1 MIAVEI
7 FTVEWSRD
15 NTIQC
20 HSSTNS
26 IVVQFCSYC
35 RAITTVQISYTDIE

>member
-1 MIAVEI
+1 MLRAGLMIAVEI
-7 FTVEWSRD
+7 FTVEWSHD

-26 IVVQFCSYC
+26 M
-35 RAITTVQISYTDIE
+35 TTVQISYTDIE